1 MAIRGGLAML
11 FGLAVLL
18 WPDIELGELVTLFS
32 AYAVVDGIT
41 AVVWGALASRRQREG
56 WPVVVEGVLSIALG
70 AVALVFPWEAGRFVH
85 VIGAWGL
92 LTGLVEIFAALRT
105 PRGVPRHW
113 SLTAAGAW
121 SLFLSLLVVSLPHA
135 VTDDLVKAI
144 GVYALGFGVLV
155 SLAAFKVRSAV
166 APAPRGPASHT
177 WTTTR

>member
-18 WPDIELGELVTLFS
+18 WPDIGLGGLVTLFA
-32 AYAVVDGIT
+32 AYAVVDGSV
-41 AVVWGALASRRQREG
+41 AVGSGVLASRRQREG
-56 WPVVVEGVLSIALG
+56 WPVVLEGVLSIALG
-70 AVALVFPWEAGRFVH
+70 VVALMFPWEAGRFVH
-85 VIGAWGL
+85 VIAAWGL
-92 LTGLVEIFAALRT
+92 LIGLVEIFAALRA

-113 SLTAAGAW
+113 SLAAAGAW
-121 SLFLSLLVVSLPHA
+121 SLFLSLLVVGLPHA
-135 VTDDLVKAI
+135 VTNNLVDAI

-166 APAPRGPASHT
+166 ALAPRGPASHT